1 MHRYRIISLVLTVLS
16 TFVLWSGLSVAQTS
30 ATTAK
35 SATAQPPISE
45 KELGQ
50 TQEEL
55 IKLLRSSPRLTT
67 VIARDPSLLSNSDYV
82 QRNNPQL
89 AQFLQAHP
97 DIARN
102 PEYYLF
108 TNLGDFTG
116 RTELA
121 LERKTWPELENR
133 QDSSSFP
140 ASDVIPL
147 IIFFC
152 ILGALLWLIRVLL
165 ENRRWNRIFKLQ
177 TEVHRQLIEKF
188 GTSQELLS
196 YMGTSAGSRF
206 LEAAPIPVDFERG
219 SRMPSP
225 VARVL
230 APLQIGIVLG
240 LLGFG
245 CLFLRRALPE
255 NPTPLL
261 VFGILGLTL
270 GLGFIISAGVTWA
283 LAEHL
288 GMIPKSDKA
297 DSSLPSSER

>member
-1 MHRYRIISLVLTVLS
+1 MHKSRIFKSLAALINVLILLAAVAVGQPAS
-16 TFVLWSGLSVAQTS
+16 TAVKQGTP
-30 ATTAK
+30 
-35 SATAQPPISE
+35 QPPISE

-67 VIARDPSLLSNSDYV
+67 VVARDPSLLANTEYV
-82 QRNNPQL
+82 SRNNPQL

-121 LERKTWPELENR
+121 LERKTWPELADR

-177 TEVHRQLIEKF
+177 TEVHRQLIDKF

-206 LEAAPIPVDFERG
+206 LEAAPIPVDFERN

-255 NPTPLL
+255 NTTPLL
-261 VFGILGLTL
+261 VFGTLGLTL

-297 DSSLPSSER
+297 ENSLPSSER